1 MTEPRPTSADGAA
14 EEIAELDP
22 YAEKLPQE
30 PRDPSPEPGDPPP
43 FIRGTT
49 QGLSD
54 PPGDAADDGSQR
66 WDPRTAAT
74 DQREGG

>member
-1 MTEPRPTSADGAA
+1 MTEPRPTFPDIAA
-14 EEIAELDP
+14 EADAELDA
-22 YAEKLPQE
+22 YAERLPQV

-43 FIRGTT
+43 FIRGTS

-54 PPGDAADDGSQR
+54 PPGDAADDGSKR